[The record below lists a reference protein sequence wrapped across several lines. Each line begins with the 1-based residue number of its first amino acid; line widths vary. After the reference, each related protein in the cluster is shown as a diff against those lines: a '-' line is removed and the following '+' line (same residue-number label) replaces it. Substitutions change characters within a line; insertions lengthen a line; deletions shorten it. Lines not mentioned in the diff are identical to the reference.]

1 MSAPI
6 LILTE
11 VALGPSERDAIEGLL
26 TGEGQLSVLEVLVPA
41 GRKRRLVVDFLD
53 HLSMLEFSKAVEG
66 LSDSGRPEP
75 AVARSSAQSALDTS
89 IAALQGL
96 GDQVSG
102 SVIEGDPVQALADR
116 AAATGA
122 EQAVVVT
129 LPHAIEDTF
138 HTDWANQA
146 QRKIGIPV
154 LHLYAGTGFI
164 GDS

>member
-11 VALGPSERDAIEGLL
+11 VALGPSERKAVEGLL
-26 TGEGQLSVLEVLVPA
+26 ENGVARLEILVPA

-53 HLSMLEFSKAVEG
+53 HLSMLEFGKAVGGLTDKGPGPESARALAQTALATSLAALEG
-66 LSDSGRPEP
+66 LGTD
-75 AVARSSAQSALDTS
+75 
-89 IAALQGL
+89 
-96 GDQVSG
+96 VSG
-102 SVIEGDPVQALADR
+102 SIIEGDPVQALADR
-116 AAATGA
+116 ASATAA

-146 QRKIGIPV
+146 QRRLGIPV

>member
-1 MSAPI
+1 MTAPI

-11 VALGPSERDAIEGLL
+11 VALGPAERTAVSDLVEGTDVPL
-26 TGEGQLSVLEVLVPA
+26 VVLVPV

-53 HLSMLEFSKAVEG
+53 HLSMLEFGKAFGDFSAKTDPATEH
-66 LSDSGRPEP
+66 
-75 AVARSSAQSALDTS
+75 AVAETALRGSLAALDGIGGAT
-89 IAALQGL
+89 AGEL
-96 GDQVSG
+96 V
-102 SVIEGDPVQALADR
+102 EGDPVAALSEHAAKSGASQAI
-116 AAATGA
+116 
-122 EQAVVVT
+122 VVT
-129 LPHAIEDTF
+129 LPHAVEDTF

>member
-11 VALGPSERDAIEGLL
+11 VALGPSERKAVEGLL
-26 TGEGQLSVLEVLVPA
+26 SEGTALEVLVPA

-53 HLSMLEFSKAVEG
+53 HLSLLEFGKAVEG
-66 LSDSGRPEP
+66 LSDRGPTPE
-75 AVARSSAQSALDTS
+75 AARSLAQTALDTS
-89 IAALQGL
+89 IAALEGL
-96 GDQVSG
+96 GAGVTG
-102 SVIEGDPVQALADR
+102 SVVEGDPVQALADKV
-116 AAATGA
+116 ASAGA

-146 QRKIGIPV
+146 QRKLGIPV

>member
-11 VALGPSERDAIEGLL
+11 VALGPSERAAVEKLL
-26 TGEGQLSVLEVLVPA
+26 GDGGTPLEVLVPA

-53 HLSMLEFSKAVEG
+53 HLSMLEFGKAVDGLTDRGPDAETARSTAAAALADSLAALEG
-66 LSDSGRPEP
+66 LGSP
-75 AVARSSAQSALDTS
+75 VT
-89 IAALQGL
+89 
-96 GDQVSG
+96 G
-102 SVIEGDPVQALADR
+102 SVVEGDPVLALADR
-116 AAATGA
+116 ASSSSA

-129 LPHAIEDTF
+129 LPHAVEDTF

-146 QRKIGIPV
+146 QRRLGIPV

>member
-11 VALGPSERDAIEGLL
+11 VALGPSERKAVEGLL
-26 TGEGQLSVLEVLVPA
+26 SGGGPELEVLVPS
-41 GRKRRLVVDFLD
+41 GRKRRLVIDFLD
-53 HLSMLEFSKAVEG
+53 HLSMLEFGKAVEG
-66 LSDSGRPEP
+66 LSDKGPDP
-75 AVARSSAQSALDTS
+75 QAARSIAQTALNTS
-89 IAALQGL
+89 IAALEGL
-96 GDQVSG
+96 GAEVTG
-102 SVIEGDPVQALADR
+102 NIVEGDPVQALADR
-116 AAATGA
+116 AASIGA

-129 LPHAIEDTF
+129 LPHAVEDTF

-146 QRKIGIPV
+146 QRKLGIPV

>member
-1 MSAPI
+1 MTAPI

-11 VALGPSERDAIEGLL
+11 VALGPAERTAVSELVEHDTPI
-26 TGEGQLSVLEVLVPA
+26 EVLVPT

-53 HLSMLEFSKAVEG
+53 HLSLLEFSKAFEG
-66 LSDSGRPEP
+66 LGGEGDPAAQR
-75 AVARSSAQSALDTS
+75 AVAETALAGS
-89 IAALQGL
+89 LAALEDL
-96 GDQVSG
+96 GAGTTGTLV
-102 SVIEGDPVQALADR
+102 EGDPVAALADR
-116 AAATGA
+116 ASSSGA
-122 EQAVVVT
+122 VQAVVVT

>member
-11 VALGPSERDAIEGLL
+11 VALGPSERKAVEGLL
-26 TGEGQLSVLEVLVPA
+26 EGGGARLEVLVPT

-53 HLSMLEFSKAVEG
+53 HLSMLEFGKAVGGLTDRGPSPEAARALAQTALATSLAALEG
-66 LSDSGRPEP
+66 LGAD
-75 AVARSSAQSALDTS
+75 
-89 IAALQGL
+89 
-96 GDQVSG
+96 VSG
-102 SVIEGDPVQALADR
+102 SIVEGDPVQALADR
-116 AAATGA
+116 AAAASA

-129 LPHAIEDTF
+129 LPHAVEDTF

-146 QRKIGIPV
+146 QRKLGIPV

>member
-11 VALGPSERDAIEGLL
+11 VALGPSERKAVTGLL
-26 TGEGQLSVLEVLVPA
+26 ESSSAPLEVLVPA
-41 GRKRRLVVDFLD
+41 GRKRRLIVDFLD
-53 HLSMLEFSKAVEG
+53 HLSMLEFGKAVDG
-66 LSDSGRPEP
+66 LTDKGPGPEE
-75 AVARSSAQSALDTS
+75 AHLVAETALATS
-89 IAALQGL
+89 IAALEGL
-96 GDQVSG
+96 GDGVTG
-102 SVIEGDPVQALADR
+102 TVVDGDPVQALAER
-116 AAATGA
+116 AAGSGA

-146 QRKIGIPV
+146 QRKLGIPV

>member
-11 VALGPSERDAIEGLL
+11 VALGPSEREAVEGLL
-26 TGEGQLSVLEVLVPA
+26 ASGAAALEVLVPA
-41 GRKRRLVVDFLD
+41 GRKRRLVIDFLD
-53 HLSMLEFSKAVEG
+53 HLSMLEFSKAVGG
-66 LSDSGRPEP
+66 LSAGGPAPE
-75 AVARSSAQSALDTS
+75 VARSVAQTALDTS

-96 GDQVSG
+96 GTGVTG
-102 SVIEGDPVQALADR
+102 SIIEGDPVQALADK

>member
-11 VALGPSERDAIEGLL
+11 VALGPSEREALEGLL
-26 TGEGQLSVLEVLVPA
+26 AGGGAALEVLIPA
-41 GRKRRLVVDFLD
+41 GRKRRLVIDFLD
-53 HLSMLEFSKAVEG
+53 HLSMLEFSKAVGG
-66 LSDSGRPEP
+66 LSDSGPAPE
-75 AVARSSAQSALDTS
+75 VSRSIAQTALDTS
-89 IAALQGL
+89 IAALQGV
-96 GDQVSG
+96 GTSVTG
-102 SVIEGDPVQALADR
+102 SVIEGDPVKALADR

>member
-11 VALGPSERDAIEGLL
+11 VALGPSERKAVEGLL
-26 TGEGQLSVLEVLVPA
+26 SGEAAAIDVLVPA

-66 LSDSGRPEP
+66 LSEQP
-75 AVARSSAQSALDTS
+75 ADPAAQRSAAQGALEAS
-89 IAALQGL
+89 LAALAGL
-96 GDQVSG
+96 GGELTG
-102 SVIEGDPVQALADR
+102 SIIEGDPVQALAER

-138 HTDWANQA
+138 HTDWANLA
-146 QRKIGIPV
+146 QRKLGLPV

>member
-11 VALGPSERDAIEGLL
+11 VALGPSERKAVEGLL
-26 TGEGQLSVLEVLVPA
+26 SGGDVRIDVLVPT

-53 HLSMLEFSKAVEG
+53 HLSMLEFGKAVEG
-66 LSDSGRPEP
+66 LSDRGPD
-75 AVARSSAQSALDTS
+75 AATARSTAETALNTS
-89 IAALQGL
+89 LAALEGL
-96 GDQVSG
+96 GAEVSG
-102 SVIEGDPVQALADR
+102 SIIEGDPVQALADR
-116 AAATGA
+116 ASSTGA

-138 HTDWANQA
+138 HTDWANQS
-146 QRKIGIPV
+146 QRKLGIPV

>member
-11 VALGPSERDAIEGLL
+11 VALGPSERKAVEGLL
-26 TGEGQLSVLEVLVPA
+26 SGEGAAIDVLVPA
-41 GRKRRLVVDFLD
+41 GRKRRLVIDFLD
-53 HLSMLEFSKAVEG
+53 HLSMLEFGKAVEG
-66 LSDSGRPEP
+66 LSDRGPDPE
-75 AVARSSAQSALDTS
+75 AARSTAQTALATS
-89 IAALQGL
+89 LAALEGL
-96 GDQVSG
+96 GAGVTG
-102 SVIEGDPVQALADR
+102 SIIEGDPVQALADK

-146 QRKIGIPV
+146 QRKLGIPV

>member
-1 MSAPI
+1 MTAPI

-11 VALGPSERDAIEGLL
+11 VALGPAERTAVSELVEHDTPIEI
-26 TGEGQLSVLEVLVPA
+26 LVPA

-53 HLSMLEFSKAVEG
+53 HLSMLEFGKAFEG
-66 LSDSGRPEP
+66 LAG
-75 AVARSSAQSALDTS
+75 
-89 IAALQGL
+89 
-96 GDQVSG
+96 
-102 SVIEGDPVQALADR
+102 EGDPVAQRAVAQTALDGSLAALDGVGGGATGGLVEGDPVVALADR
-116 AAATGA
+116 ASSSGAT
-122 EQAVVVT
+122 QAIVVT

-146 QRKIGIPV
+146 QRRIGIPV

>member
-11 VALGPSERDAIEGLL
+11 VALGPSERKAVEGLL
-26 TGEGQLSVLEVLVPA
+26 SEGSRLEVLVPA

-53 HLSMLEFSKAVEG
+53 HLSLLEFGKAVEG
-66 LSDSGRPEP
+66 LSDRGPSPEI
-75 AVARSSAQSALDTS
+75 ARSLAQTALDTS
-89 IAALQGL
+89 LAALEGL
-96 GDQVSG
+96 GAPVTG
-102 SVIEGDPVQALADR
+102 SVVEGDPVRALADK
-116 AAATGA
+116 AAAGGA

-146 QRKIGIPV
+146 QRRLGIPV

>member
-11 VALGPSERDAIEGLL
+11 VALGPSERKAVEGLL
-26 TGEGQLSVLEVLVPA
+26 SGGAATIDVLVPA
-41 GRKRRLVVDFLD
+41 GRRRRLVIDFLD
-53 HLSMLEFSKAVEG
+53 HLSMLELGKAVEG
-66 LSDSGRPEP
+66 LSEKETDPET
-75 AVARSSAQSALDTS
+75 ARSIAQTALATS
-89 IAALQGL
+89 LAALEGL
-96 GDQVSG
+96 GAEVSG
-102 SVIEGDPVQALADR
+102 SIIEGDPVLALAER
-116 AAATGA
+116 AKASAA

-146 QRKIGIPV
+146 QRKLGIPV

>member
-1 MSAPI
+1 MTAPI

-11 VALGPSERDAIEGLL
+11 VALGPAERAAVSDLVEGD
-26 TGEGQLSVLEVLVPA
+26 TPLEVLVPT

-53 HLSMLEFSKAVEG
+53 HLSMLEFGKAFEG
-66 LSDSGRPEP
+66 LSGEVDP
-75 AVARSSAQSALDTS
+75 AAQRSVAQTALDGS
-89 IAALQGL
+89 LEALEGL
-96 GDQVSG
+96 GSEVTG
-102 SVIEGDPVQALADR
+102 TLVEGDPVAALADR
-116 AAATGA
+116 ASASGA
-122 EQAVVVT
+122 GQAVVVT

-146 QRKIGIPV
+146 QRRIGIPV

>member
-1 MSAPI
+1 MTAPI

-11 VALGPSERDAIEGLL
+11 VALGPAERKAVSELVEPDTPI
-26 TGEGQLSVLEVLVPA
+26 EVLVPA

-53 HLSMLEFSKAVEG
+53 HLSMLEFAKAFEG
-66 LSDSGRPEP
+66 LSGEGDPTAQR
-75 AVARSSAQSALDTS
+75 AVAQTALDGS
-89 IAALQGL
+89 LLALDGV
-96 GDQVSG
+96 GSG
-102 SVIEGDPVQALADR
+102 TTGSLIEGDPVAALADR
-116 AAATGA
+116 ASSSGA
-122 EQAVVVT
+122 VQAVVVT

-146 QRKIGIPV
+146 QRRIGIPV